1 MIFTSNHS
9 VPACFCK
16 FQLIRAPVSAAPA
29 RDPPLTAAVAARTN
43 AGQLSAP
50 WSVGACPP
58 SAIAARRTAQGTRD
72 EPLRRG
78 AETRL
83 HAARGCRRVT
93 RELRLVVLR
102 ERRLREYLP
111 PQQPREVC
119 LLGGG
124 VKGDPHRGASGYRR
138 QVVFRAARWRRERL
152 SGLAARRRARTHKPA
167 KTERLR
173 RSSIQAHRRRADWRR
188 GNGGA
193 DGANGLGGGDKEE
206 SVAVPVA
213 IRLLRRQRRAH
224 RRQRGAQPR
233 RVDEREQRD
242 GLPRVLFPV
251 EVVGKVDRVKV
262 DDWRVGVH
270 HQLPVRGGQRVARRG
285 REDGHQLLEGGEGGS
300 LLEGAACE
308 VGEVDEVR
316 GAGRVVEGEVPP
328 PVLHPLVVVHEHPA
342 QPLHVV
348 RSDGAARGLVLPR
361 HLELGRIV
369 PLLPVPLAVPD
380 GIHLRILLRLPRLQQ
395 LLHPRLVVVRR
406 GRLAALRGS
415 RRGGRRSNAWR
426 LLLGQP
432 NLDGA
437 VSRVGRGAAVECG
450 VQVSRSLEEARE
462 ASQRQRV
469 GGDAARRRRI
479 RRDRVVQLLLP
490 PLLGR
495 VEAAKGA
502 RLDGAPAGNLA
513 RRLCARAPLLAPARA
528 LEDLVLVR
536 RNLAQQHLRAR
547 QVHSPCVGEVPAK
560 LRHQPLVREDQHVDR
575 AVADLEGGDVRQEVV
590 ADEEAEKD
598 KIVDHAL
605 EVKAA
610 RHGAKQVLV
619 RAAKLLAQV
628 LAEHPDLQHLQLWR
642 ADHGAVGA
650 RLLLL
655 GLRLAVQH
663 HLAQD
668 GEVRLVRRQGEHDQI
683 RVQPVDD
690 MP

>member
-1 MIFTSNHS
+1 M
-9 VPACFCK
+9 
-16 FQLIRAPVSAAPA
+16 
-29 RDPPLTAAVAARTN
+29 
-43 AGQLSAP
+43 
-50 WSVGACPP
+50 
-58 SAIAARRTAQGTRD
+58 
-72 EPLRRG
+72 
-78 AETRL
+78 
-83 HAARGCRRVT
+83 
-93 RELRLVVLR
+93 
-102 ERRLREYLP
+102 
-111 PQQPREVC
+111 
-119 LLGGG
+119 
-124 VKGDPHRGASGYRR
+124 
-138 QVVFRAARWRRERL
+138 
-152 SGLAARRRARTHKPA
+152 
-167 KTERLR
+167 
-173 RSSIQAHRRRADWRR
+173 
-188 GNGGA
+188 
-193 DGANGLGGGDKEE
+193 
-206 SVAVPVA
+206 PVA
-213 IRLLRRQRRAH
+213 IRLLRCQRRAQ

-242 GLPRVLFPV
+242 GLPRVLLPV

-262 DDWRVGVH
+262 DDRRVGVH

-285 REDGHQLLEGGEGGS
+285 REDGHQLLEGGEGVS

-342 QPLHVV
+342 KPLHVV
-348 RSDGAARGLVLPR
+348 RSDGAARGLVLPW

-415 RRGGRRSNAWR
+415 RRASRRSRAWR
-426 LLLGQP
+426 LLGQP

-528 LEDLVLVR
+528 LEDLVLIS
-536 RNLAQQHLRAR
+536 AAFCEAR
-547 QVHSPCVGEVPAK
+547 QPSPSLCLSPARTSRPRTK
-560 LRHQPLVREDQHVDR
+560 KP
-575 AVADLEGGDVRQEVV
+575 
-590 ADEEAEKD
+590 
-598 KIVDHAL
+598 
-605 EVKAA
+605 
-610 RHGAKQVLV
+610 
-619 RAAKLLAQV
+619 RAAAPPCAAGALA
-628 LAEHPDLQHLQLWR
+628 
-642 ADHGAVGA
+642 
-650 RLLLL
+650 
-655 GLRLAVQH
+655 LR
-663 HLAQD
+663 
-668 GEVRLVRRQGEHDQI
+668 R
-683 RVQPVDD
+683 
-690 MP
+690 